1 MKPKIVLIRVVLPA
15 PLGPRRPVH
24 PASMSQEKLFK
35 ATKEPYRTVKL
46 RIETN
51 GTVDTMLLVCK
62 AESLGFNKELLIP
75 KDLLPSC

>member
-1 MKPKIVLIRVVLPA
+1 
-15 PLGPRRPVH
+15 
-24 PASMSQEKLFK
+24 MSQEKLFK

-62 AESLGFNKELLIP
+62 AESLGFNKELVIP